1 MKPNQY
7 DGQGENLKRGLK
19 AEDTFLELARK
30 QGFQVHHASEAAD
43 IHEHWDCLLIKG
55 HESLKVDIK
64 AVKKI
69 QRQDPQP
76 QDQYT
81 WIELQG
87 VRDQGWL
94 FGGHSDYIA
103 FQTLNSFILVQRTAL
118 IAFVQKNVDLAVQVT
133 QPTEAQK
140 TSRQISCVPSL
151 RAERSPHLSRNRY
164 SKTASGQYRV
174 AESPVTSPF
183 SPMKV
188 ALKEDHIP
196 LDQRSPNLSII
207 CTMSELLQPASRWA
221 AMAHPPHQ
229 PLP

>member
-19 AEDTFLELARK
+19 AEDAFLELARK

-76 QDQYT
+76 QHQYT

-87 VRDQGWL
+87 VRDRGWL

-118 IAFVQKNVDLAVQVT
+118 IAFVQKNVDLAVLVT
-133 QPTEAQK
+133 QPTEALKKHQGK
-140 TSRQISCVPSL
+140 YPVYRRSGRSDRLILVETDILRQLP
-151 RAERSPHLSRNRY
+151 
-164 SKTASGQYRV
+164 G
-174 AESPVTSPF
+174 
-183 SPMKV
+183 
-188 ALKEDHIP
+188 
-196 LDQRSPNLSII
+196 SI
-207 CTMSELLQPASRWA
+207 EWLNPQ
-221 AMAHPPHQ
+221 
-229 PLP
+229 

>member
-19 AEDTFLELARK
+19 AEDAFLELARK

-55 HESLKVDIK
+55 YASLKVDIK

-133 QPTEAQK
+133 QPTEALKKHQGK
-140 TSRQISCVPSL
+140 YPVYRRLGRSDRLILVETDILRQLP
-151 RAERSPHLSRNRY
+151 
-164 SKTASGQYRV
+164 G
-174 AESPVTSPF
+174 
-183 SPMKV
+183 
-188 ALKEDHIP
+188 
-196 LDQRSPNLSII
+196 SI
-207 CTMSELLQPASRWA
+207 EWLNPQ
-221 AMAHPPHQ
+221 
-229 PLP
+229 